1 MTLERTARF
10 TVRPEEL
17 DRALETI
24 GRFIAHTETEPGTLV
39 YASWRSEARPHEF
52 LHLMSFS
59 DAAAEQAHAS
69 SDAVR
74 VFTEALYPMCVEPPT
89 SRNGTPCGNAD
100 RRGNRRWP
108 SM

>member
-1 MTLERTARF
+1 VTLERTARF

-24 GRFIAHTETEPGTLV
+24 GRFVAHTETEPSTLL
-39 YASWRSEARPHEF
+39 YASWRSEARPYEF
-52 LHLMSFS
+52 LHLMSFA

-74 VFTEALYPMCVEPPT
+74 VFTEALYPMCAEPPT
-89 SRNGTPCGNAD
+89 FEGWLAVWE
-100 RRGNRRWP
+100 RGPRGEP
-108 SM
+108 